1 MRKRFNSFLL
11 NNQVLDVF
19 VSNNLNNLG
28 FRFLY
33 LPFFLLLLI
42 VFYLFKED
50 AFSFEGYVNT
60 QKELFF
66 YLNSKLSQ
74 FPNLQINLTQLGDVV
89 IFLPFLTIFLVVTP
103 KFWETLLSSL
113 IISGI
118 ITNITKSV
126 FAMPRPAAMLD
137 NNSFVIIGD
146 TLTGN
151 NSLPSGHSIA
161 TFAIITTVFFAF
173 MPKKRSLK
181 FLWFFLVFVVG
192 FTIAF
197 SRVGVGAHYPF
208 DVVTGSIIGYISAI
222 VGAVISK
229 KYTLWNWVTSKKY
242 YLITISLFSICAV
255 AIINKIIST
264 NLIIFYFSL
273 VSLLAT
279 TFLIIYI
286 YAKKKF

>member
-1 MRKRFNSFLL
+1 MKKRVNSTLL

-19 VSNNLNNLG
+19 VSNNFNNLG

-50 AFSFEGYVNT
+50 AFSIEGYVNT
-60 QKELFF
+60 QKDLFF

-89 IFLPFLTIFLVVTP
+89 IFLPFLTVFLVVTP
-103 KFWETLLSSL
+103 KFWEALLSSL
-113 IISGI
+113 IVSAI
-118 ITNITKSV
+118 ITNITKSL

-137 NNSFVIIGD
+137 NTSFVIIGD

-151 NSLPSGHSIA
+151 TSLPSGHSIA
-161 TFAIITTVFFAF
+161 TFAIITTVYFAF
-173 MPKKRSLK
+173 MPKKRNLK
-181 FLWFFLVFVVG
+181 YLWFVLIFASG
-192 FTIAF
+192 FIIAF
-197 SRVGVGAHYPF
+197 TRVGVGAHYPF
-208 DVVTGSIIGYISAI
+208 DVITGSVIGYISAI
-222 VGAVISK
+222 LGVIISK
-229 KYTLWNWVTSKKY
+229 KVTLWNWITNKKY
-242 YLITISLFSICAV
+242 YLITISLFSVCAV
-255 AIINKIIST
+255 AIIYKIIST

-273 VSLLAT
+273 VSLLST

-286 YAKKKF
+286 YAKKKL

>member
-1 MRKRFNSFLL
+1 MKKRIHSLL
-11 NNQVLDVF
+11 HNNQVLDVF
-19 VSNNLNNLG
+19 VSNNFNNLG

-60 QKELFF
+60 QKDMFF

-103 KFWETLLSSL
+103 KFWEALLSSL
-113 IISGI
+113 IVSGI
-118 ITNITKSV
+118 ITNITKRL

-137 NNSFVIIGD
+137 NKSFAIIGD

-161 TFAIITTVFFAF
+161 TFAIITTLFFAF
-173 MPKKRSLK
+173 LPKKWSLK
-181 FLWFFLVFVVG
+181 VLWFFLVFATG

-197 SRVGVGAHYPF
+197 SRVGVGAHYPI

-222 VGAVISK
+222 VGVLISK
-229 KYTLWNWVTSKKY
+229 KYTLWNWITSKKY
-242 YLITISLFSICAV
+242 YLITISLFSICAI
-255 AIINKIIST
+255 AIIDKIIST

-286 YAKKKF
+286 YAKKKL